1 MTLIPEAILEL
12 PVLSESSHLSTSF
25 LDHGGSSNSLI
36 AVDFEISKFQNSELS
51 PVVTLGQLS
60 HNLEFSDL
68 SNMESDCEEIIPPP
82 IKDDTGMSNQDNIL
96 NLLTMILEQMMHNY
110 QGLQNQLVQQDW
122 KLSDAIRQL
131 TQDNETFKQEVR
143 FEFQNLRSPGNH
155 PSSSSRSASPVLS
168 SPSVP
173 SSFLVSQNTLIPHF
187 WHLLILLHIKIFKI
201 K

>member
-1 MTLIPEAILEL
+1 
-12 PVLSESSHLSTSF
+12 
-25 LDHGGSSNSLI
+25 
-36 AVDFEISKFQNSELS
+36 
-51 PVVTLGQLS
+51 
-60 HNLEFSDL
+60 
-68 SNMESDCEEIIPPP
+68 
-82 IKDDTGMSNQDNIL
+82 MSNQDNIL

-187 WHLLILLHIKIFKI
+187 LASSNTTSHQDFQNQMMTMLNNTFS
-201 K
+201 